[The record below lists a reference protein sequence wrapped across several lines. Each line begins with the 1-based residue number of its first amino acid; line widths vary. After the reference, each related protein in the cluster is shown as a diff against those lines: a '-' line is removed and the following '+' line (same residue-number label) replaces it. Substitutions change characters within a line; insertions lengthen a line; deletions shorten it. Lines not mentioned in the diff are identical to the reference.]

1 MIEKILKGFI
11 EKLYNLIPNEIRE
24 FVQYSLE
31 PEDGTTNN
39 YFISLSINTNKPKQY
54 KIEIDDEEIKIT
66 DVSVEKAKNISE
78 DELIKELETIAKK
91 YQKLCNKAEIPMIN
105 PATKKLLEAA
115 KRIRNKAPEGIRW
128 GMKTNIQKNGYV
140 VLTFPMDRSQIQTGN
155 YNGKCILWFTGN
167 SMFLEASY
175 REKGNIDLH
184 GEIKENEKTFS
195 RFLKTL
201 V

>member
-39 YFISLSINTNKPKQY
+39 YFISLSINTNKSKQY

-66 DVSVEKAKNISE
+66 DISAEKTKNITE
-78 DELIKELETIAKK
+78 NELIKELETIAKK
-91 YQKLCNKAEIPMIN
+91 YQKLCNQAEISVIN
-105 PATKKLLEAA
+105 PATRQLLEIA
-115 KRIRNKAPEGIRW
+115 KRIRNKAPKEIRW
-128 GMKTNIQKNGYV
+128 GMKINIEKNGYV
-140 VLTFPMDRSQIQTGN
+140 ILTFPMDRSQVQTSN
-155 YNGKCILWFTGN
+155 YNGKCILWFVGN
-167 SMFLEASY
+167 SIFLEASY
-175 REKGNIDLH
+175 WKKKNIDLS
-184 GEIKENEKTFS
+184 GELKGIEKTFS